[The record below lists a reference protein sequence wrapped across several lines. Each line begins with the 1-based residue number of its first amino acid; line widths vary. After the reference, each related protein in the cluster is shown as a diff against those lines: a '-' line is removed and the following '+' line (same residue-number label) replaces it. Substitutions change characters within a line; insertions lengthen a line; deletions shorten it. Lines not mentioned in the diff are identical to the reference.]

1 MYICGKNV
9 RTLVTQ
15 GFTFWE
21 LHQMWFGNKSSVG
34 PLAFLSTSCSFKSL
48 LVNRSINPSSSAWT
62 SFWPKISESYYPL
75 FPNQS
80 HPSRFSFVP
89 SLSLS
94 LTLILPLAPR
104 LRMSW
109 DSASPS
115 STARWPNCH
124 QIVTIVKKIIFKVIN
139 RKSSRSVSL
148 NWNKAKVIGIE
159 ILNFPTAGWDH
170 QASDGGSLPKPNKP
184 PSPSSSCRR
193 SSGQIYLDADVCGK
207 INVKNC
213 AIIVREKIF
222 WKSYPGS
229 ILRPSSPGDAGA

>member
-1 MYICGKNV
+1 
-9 RTLVTQ
+9 
-15 GFTFWE
+15 
-21 LHQMWFGNKSSVG
+21 MWFGNKSTVG

-124 QIVTIVKKIIFKVIN
+124 QIVTIVKKIIFIKGIN

-148 NWNKAKVIGIE
+148 NWNKADVIE
-159 ILNFPTAGWDH
+159 VEKLNFPTAGWDH

-207 INVKNC
+207 INVKKYFKNILKKLSRFNTTPKLTWWC
-213 AIIVREKIF
+213 RSLTEK
-222 WKSYPGS
+222 WPGEECKT
-229 ILRPSSPGDAGA
+229 